1 MLQQKLTQSVATVLP
16 LTVGVASELDAYA
29 PLLARLEREEALDE
43 RTARLVD
50 AAIATSTRPGFEE
63 FVSLSH
69 LRFVPFAHQLTA
81 ARRALSRLR
90 GRAILADEVGLG
102 KTIEACIVLCELSY
116 RRLAQRTLILVP
128 PGLVEQWAEEID
140 RKFAL
145 PTLVLGSEA
154 WNRQLRPWDAPLII
168 ASLATARRTAWS
180 DEIAAIEW
188 DLVIADEAH
197 RLRNPQSAS
206 AKLVKALRT
215 RRLLL
220 LTATPVENRLDD
232 LFHLVNLVRP
242 GLFGTL
248 PAFRRA
254 YAGGKNGELATNVEA
269 LQRQTREVMIRH
281 RRSEVALMLPKRLA
295 QTIAVH
301 PAPEEAALYGDV
313 SQRVRDAARDAS
325 QNEKFTL
332 RAIQRA
338 AGSSPRALRSA
349 LERRGWNDLA
359 ARAEMVAD
367 VRKLALV
374 FELIERHR
382 AAGEKV
388 IVFTGFRST
397 LDMLAQTAAGR
408 MPFALYHGGLDR
420 KQKAATIRSFELDAP
435 LLLTTEAAG
444 EGRNLQYCHV
454 MINYDLPWNPM
465 QIEQRLG
472 RIHRIGQQHDVILT
486 NLVGVG
492 TLEEHIVRVLEAKIN
507 LFELVVGE
515 LDMILGR
522 IDDDFDFERFVFDSH
537 VASRDVAEFI
547 TRVEELGDDLARARD
562 AYAQSRAATDDLVA
576 AGDVE

>member
-1 MLQQKLTQSVATVLP
+1 LLQPKLPIGTPVAPPPVDAVDL
-16 LTVGVASELDAYA
+16 AAYA
-29 PLLARLEREEALDE
+29 IFVERLAAGEAIDE
-43 RTARLVD
+43 GVARLVD
-50 AAIATSTRPGFEE
+50 AAIATSMRPGFEE
-63 FVSLSH
+63 FVSLAH
-69 LRFVPFAHQLTA
+69 LRFVPFPHQLAA

-102 KTIEACIVLCELSY
+102 KTIEACLVLSELSH
-116 RRLAQRTLILVP
+116 RRLARRTLILVP

-145 PTLVLGSEA
+145 PALVLGSQA
-154 WNRQLRPWDAPLII
+154 WDLRLHPWDAPLII
-168 ASLATARRTAWS
+168 ASLATARRAGWS
-180 DEIAAIEW
+180 EEIASIEW

-206 AKLVKALRT
+206 AKLVKALRA

-232 LFHLVNLVRP
+232 LFQLVNLVRP
-242 GLFGTL
+242 GLLGTL
-248 PAFRRA
+248 PSFRRT
-254 YAGGKNGELATNVEA
+254 YAAGKSGELATNVDA

-301 PAPEEAALYGDV
+301 AGPEEAALYAEI

-325 QNEKFTL
+325 QTEKFTL

-338 AGSSPRALRSA
+338 AGSSPRALRSV
-349 LERRGWNDLA
+349 LERRHWDDLA
-359 ARAEMVAD
+359 TRAANIPVVQKTA
-367 VRKLALV
+367 VL

-382 AAGEKV
+382 ARDEKV
-388 IVFTGFRST
+388 IVFTGFRPT
-397 LDMLAQTAAGR
+397 LDMLAEAARAR
-408 MPFALYHGGLDR
+408 MPVAVYHGGLDR
-420 KQKAATIRSFELDAP
+420 KQKVETIRSFEADAP

-472 RIHRIGQQHDVILT
+472 RIHRIGQQHDVVLT

-492 TLEEHIVRVLEAKIN
+492 TLEEHILRVLESKIN

-522 IDDDFDFERFVFDSH
+522 IDDDFDFERFVFESH
-537 VASRDVAEFI
+537 VASRDDEEFI
-547 TRVEELGDDLARARD
+547 ARVEVLGEDLARARG
-562 AYAQSRAATDDLVA
+562 AYAESRAATDQLVA
-576 AGDVE
+576 SAVGE